1 MQRILCVLS
10 LLIAAGCAWAAGP
23 DTDGDGIANAVD
35 KCPNDPEDRDGFQD
49 ADGCPDLDNDADRIL
64 DVDDKCPNQPETY
77 NGKDD
82 TDGCPDGVGVKIS
95 ARKSVTDRAGGSAVA
110 PGVAHRAPESSAPA
124 SAASARTRRH
134 APRARPM
141 SVASGATPVAGAR
154 RAPARR
160 APARRAPT
168 PAAIRAGGKA
178 PLQIAAPSAGRL
190 TAGEW
195 RDVDHWQFW
204 SDLRR
209 RQSALTPD
217 RALAQFDLVADHLVT
232 VSLRINARRAAVDVP
247 VRLYDGSQRLIAEG
261 RTNAFGQAHLVFGSA
276 KAPLSLDVVGKRHAV
291 QPGAQLELTVDA
303 PEPAPIL
310 DVMLVVDVTGS
321 MCDELSWLQRE
332 MTDVLERALEAT
344 PNLALRTSA
353 NAYRDHGDQFL
364 VKPAPFRKTPGAA
377 IADLNAVAC
386 GGGGDTPEA
395 VDDALVDALEE
406 HDWSPSATGR
416 LLFLVLDAPPH
427 QTGAVKA
434 RLKRSIAAAQKKG
447 VRIIA
452 VAGSGIDKTAEFFLR
467 GASALTGG
475 TYVFLTNHSGIGNS
489 HIKPTVGPHAIEALN
504 DLMVRLIREAA
515 GVKTDAEH
523 AAGQ

>member
-10 LLIAAGCAWAAGP
+10 LLIAAGCAWAP
-23 DTDGDGIANAVD
+23 DDGRG
-35 KCPNDPEDRDGFQD
+35 E
-49 ADGCPDLDNDADRIL
+49 
-64 DVDDKCPNQPETY
+64 
-77 NGKDD
+77 
-82 TDGCPDGVGVKIS
+82 IS
-95 ARKSVTDRAGGSAVA
+95 ARKSVTGRLGGASAGAPAVA
-110 PGVAHRAPESSAPA
+110 SSAPASSAPA
-124 SAASARTRRH
+124 SAAAARTRRH

-141 SVASGATPVAGAR
+141 SAASDATAVAGTR
-154 RAPARR
+154 RSPARR
-160 APARRAPT
+160 AATPTAATPATAT
-168 PAAIRAGGKA
+168 PAAIRGGGKA
-178 PLQIAAPSAGRL
+178 PLQIAVPSAGRL
-190 TAGEW
+190 SAGEW

-209 RQSALTPD
+209 RQHALTPD

-232 VSLRINARRAAVDVP
+232 VTLRINAQRAAVDVP

-276 KAPLSLDVVGKRHAV
+276 QAPLSLDVAGKRHTV
-291 QPGAQLELTVDA
+291 QPGAQFERIVDA
-303 PEPAPIL
+303 PEAAPIL

-344 PNLALRTSA
+344 PNLTLRTAA
-353 NAYRDHGDQFL
+353 NAYRDHGDQFV
-364 VKPAPFRKTPGAA
+364 VKSAPFRKTPAAA

-395 VDDALVDALEE
+395 VDDALVDALEQ
-406 HDWSPSATGR
+406 HDWSPNATGR

-427 QTGAVKA
+427 QTDVVKG

-447 VRIIA
+447 VRIVA

-515 GVKTDAEH
+515 GVKAAEH